1 MMTTL
6 TTHPYRPLFGWT
18 ECMLLLVAIFWGAS
32 YGLTKDALMYIGVFS
47 FIGIRFGLTF
57 LMLLPVL
64 VRDFKQGKNQDW
76 LRALPTG
83 LVLSGIFVCEVSGV
97 LYTSATNAAVL
108 ISLSMILTALAETLI
123 NRSRVS
129 ASLWLMGMLSC
140 LGVLLLSL
148 HSGFNLSFNL
158 GDGLILLAAV
168 GRAIMITLTK
178 RLTHNRSIS
187 MLSLT
192 AIQSL
197 VVTLMAT
204 IVGWGS
210 GESIAWSSLSLPAF
224 WLITLYL
231 VLMCTLFAFF
241 AQNLAISRTSPTR
254 VALLMGSEPLFGALF
269 AMLWLGESLYLI
281 QWLGALLIIASVMR
295 VSTSRRESM

>member
-1 MMTTL
+1 MTTL

-32 YGLTKDALMYIGVFS
+32 YGLTKDALMYVGVFS

-123 NRSRVS
+123 NRSRVPG
-129 ASLWLMGMLSC
+129 SLWLMGMLSC

-168 GRAIMITLTK
+168 GRAIMVTLTK

-197 VVTLMAT
+197 VVMLMAV
-204 IVGWGS
+204 IVGWGL
-210 GESIAWSSLSLPAF
+210 GESIAWSSLSQPAF

-269 AMLWLGESLYLI
+269 AMLWLGESLSLI
-281 QWLGALLIIASVMR
+281 QWFGALLIIASVMR
-295 VSTSRRESM
+295 VSTSR

>member
-1 MMTTL
+1 MTTL

-18 ECMLLLVAIFWGAS
+18 ECMLLLVAIFWGTS
-32 YGLTKDALMYIGVFS
+32 YGLTKDALMYVGVFS

-129 ASLWLMGMLSC
+129 GSLWLMGMLSC

-168 GRAIMITLTK
+168 GRAIMVTLTK
-178 RLTHNRSIS
+178 RLTHKRSIS

-197 VVTLMAT
+197 VVMLMAI

-210 GESIAWSSLSLPAF
+210 GEPIAWSSLIQPAF

-269 AMLWLGESLYLI
+269 AMLWLGESLSLI
-281 QWLGALLIIASVMR
+281 QWFGALLIIASVMR
-295 VSTSRRESM
+295 VSTSR

>member
-1 MMTTL
+1 MTTL

-18 ECMLLLVAIFWGAS
+18 ECMLLLVAIFWGTS
-32 YGLTKDALMYIGVFS
+32 YGLTKDALMYVGVFS

-129 ASLWLMGMLSC
+129 GSLWLMGMLSC

-168 GRAIMITLTK
+168 GRAIMVTLTK
-178 RLTHNRSIS
+178 RLTHNRSIT

-197 VVTLMAT
+197 VVMLIAI

-210 GESIAWSSLSLPAF
+210 GESIAWSSLSQPAF
-224 WLITLYL
+224 WLIALYL

-269 AMLWLGESLYLI
+269 AMLWLGESLSLI
-281 QWLGALLIIASVMR
+281 QWFGALLIIASVMR
-295 VSTSRRESM
+295 VSSSR

>member
-1 MMTTL
+1 MTTL

-18 ECMLLLVAIFWGAS
+18 ECMLLLVAIFWGTS
-32 YGLTKDALMYIGVFS
+32 YGLTKDALMYVGVFS

-64 VRDFKQGKNQDW
+64 VRDFKQGKIQDW

-129 ASLWLMGMLSC
+129 GSLWLMGMLSC

-168 GRAIMITLTK
+168 GRAIMVTLTK
-178 RLTHNRSIS
+178 RLTHNRSIT

-197 VVTLMAT
+197 MVMLMAI

-210 GESIAWSSLSLPAF
+210 GESIAWSSLSQPAF

-269 AMLWLGESLYLI
+269 AMLWLGESLSLI
-281 QWLGALLIIASVMR
+281 QWFGALLIIASVMR
-295 VSTSRRESM
+295 VSSSR

>member
-1 MMTTL
+1 MTTL

-18 ECMLLLVAIFWGAS
+18 ECMLLLVAIFWGTS
-32 YGLTKDALMYIGVFS
+32 YGLTKDALMYVGVFS

-148 HSGFNLSFNL
+148 HSDFNLSFNL

-168 GRAIMITLTK
+168 GRAIMVTLTK
-178 RLTHNRSIS
+178 RMTQNRSITT
-187 MLSLT
+187 LSLT

-197 VVTLMAT
+197 VVMLMAI

-210 GESIAWSSLSLPAF
+210 GESIAWPSLSQPAF

-269 AMLWLGESLYLI
+269 AMLWLGESLSLI
-281 QWLGALLIIASVMR
+281 QWFGALLIIASVMR
-295 VSTSRRESM
+295 VSTSR

>member
-1 MMTTL
+1 MTSL

-18 ECMLLLVAIFWGAS
+18 ECMLLLVAIFWGTS

-168 GRAIMITLTK
+168 GRAIMVTLTK

-197 VVTLMAT
+197 VVMLMAI

-210 GESIAWSSLSLPAF
+210 GESIAWSSLIQPTF

-269 AMLWLGESLYLI
+269 AMLWLGESLSII
-281 QWLGALLIIASVMR
+281 QWLGALLIITSVIR
-295 VSTSRRESM
+295 VSTSR

>member
-1 MMTTL
+1 MTTL

-18 ECMLLLVAIFWGAS
+18 ECMLLLVAVFWGTS
-32 YGLTKDALMYIGVFS
+32 YGLTKDALMYVGVFS

-129 ASLWLMGMLSC
+129 GSLWLMGMLSC

-168 GRAIMITLTK
+168 GRAIMVTLTK

-197 VVTLMAT
+197 VVMLMAV

-210 GESIAWSSLSLPAF
+210 GESIAWSSLSQPAF

-269 AMLWLGESLYLI
+269 AMLWLGESLSLI

-295 VSTSRRESM
+295 VSTSR

>member
-1 MMTTL
+1 MTIL

-18 ECMLLLVAIFWGAS
+18 ECMLLLVAIFWGTS
-32 YGLTKDALMYIGVFS
+32 YGLTKDALMYVGMFT

-123 NRSRVS
+123 NRSRVPS
-129 ASLWLMGMLSC
+129 SLWLMGMLSC
-140 LGVLLLSL
+140 VGVLLLSL
-148 HSGFNLSFNL
+148 HSGFKMSFNL
-158 GDGLILLAAV
+158 GDGLILLAAI
-168 GRAIMITLTK
+168 GRAIMVTLTK
-178 RLTHNRSIS
+178 RLTHNRSIT

-197 VVTLMAT
+197 VVTIMAI
-204 IVGWGS
+204 IVGWFS
-210 GESIAWSSLSLPAF
+210 HEPIAWSSFTQPAF
-224 WLITLYL
+224 WLISLYL

-269 AMLWLGESLYLI
+269 AMLWLGESLSLI

-295 VSTSRRESM
+295 VSMSR

>member
-1 MMTTL
+1 MTIL

-18 ECMLLLVAIFWGAS
+18 ECMLLLVAIFWGTS
-32 YGLTKDALMYIGVFS
+32 YGLTKDALMYVGVFT

-123 NRSRVS
+123 NRSRVPS
-129 ASLWLMGMLSC
+129 SLWLMGMLSC
-140 LGVLLLSL
+140 VGVLLLSL
-148 HSGFNLSFNL
+148 HSGFKMSFNL
-158 GDGLILLAAV
+158 GDGLILLAAI
-168 GRAIMITLTK
+168 GRAIMVTLTK
-178 RLTHNRSIS
+178 RLTHNRSIT

-197 VVTLMAT
+197 VVTIMAI
-204 IVGWGS
+204 IVGWFS
-210 GESIAWSSLSLPAF
+210 HEPIAWSSFTQPAF
-224 WLITLYL
+224 WLISLYL

-269 AMLWLGESLYLI
+269 AMLWLGESLSLI

-295 VSTSRRESM
+295 VSMSR

>member
-1 MMTTL
+1 MTTL
-6 TTHPYRPLFGWT
+6 TTHPYRPLSGWT
-18 ECMLLLVAIFWGAS
+18 ECMLLLVAIFWGTS
-32 YGLTKDALMYIGVFS
+32 YGLTKDALMYVGVFS

-64 VRDFKQGKNQDW
+64 VRDFKQGKIQDW

-168 GRAIMITLTK
+168 GRAIMVTLTK
-178 RLTHNRSIS
+178 RLTHNRSIT

-197 VVTLMAT
+197 VVMLMAV

-210 GESIAWSSLSLPAF
+210 GESVAWSSFSQPAF

-269 AMLWLGESLYLI
+269 AMLWLGESLSLI
-281 QWLGALLIIASVMR
+281 QWFGALLIIASVMR
-295 VSTSRRESM
+295 VSSSR

>member
-1 MMTTL
+1 MTTL

-18 ECMLLLVAIFWGAS
+18 ECMLLLVAIFWGTS
-32 YGLTKDALMYIGVFS
+32 YGLTKDALMYVGVFS

-129 ASLWLMGMLSC
+129 GSLWLMGMLSC

-168 GRAIMITLTK
+168 GRAIMVTLTK

-197 VVTLMAT
+197 VVMLMAI

-210 GESIAWSSLSLPAF
+210 G
-224 WLITLYL
+224 
-231 VLMCTLFAFF
+231 
-241 AQNLAISRTSPTR
+241 
-254 VALLMGSEPLFGALF
+254 
-269 AMLWLGESLYLI
+269 
-281 QWLGALLIIASVMR
+281 
-295 VSTSRRESM
+295 

>member
-1 MMTTL
+1 MTTL

-18 ECMLLLVAIFWGAS
+18 ECMLLLVAIFWGTS
-32 YGLTKDALMYIGVFS
+32 YGLTKDALMYVGVFS

-129 ASLWLMGMLSC
+129 GSLWLMGMLSC

-168 GRAIMITLTK
+168 GRAIMVTLTK
-178 RLTHNRSIS
+178 RLTHNRSIT
-187 MLSLT
+187 MFSLT

-197 VVTLMAT
+197 VVMLMAV

-210 GESIAWSSLSLPAF
+210 GESIAWSSLSQPAF
-224 WLITLYL
+224 WLIALYL

-269 AMLWLGESLYLI
+269 AMLWLGESLSLI
-281 QWLGALLIIASVMR
+281 QWFGALLIIASVMR
-295 VSTSRRESM
+295 VSASR

>member
-1 MMTTL
+1 MTTL

-18 ECMLLLVAIFWGAS
+18 ECMLLLVAVFWGTS
-32 YGLTKDALMYIGVFS
+32 YGLTKDALMYVGVFS

-129 ASLWLMGMLSC
+129 GSLWLMGMLSC

-168 GRAIMITLTK
+168 GRAIMVTLTK
-178 RLTHNRSIS
+178 RLTHNRSIT

-197 VVTLMAT
+197 VVMLMAI

-210 GESIAWSSLSLPAF
+210 GESIAWSSLSQPAF

-269 AMLWLGESLYLI
+269 AMLWLGESLSLI
-281 QWLGALLIIASVMR
+281 QWFGALLIIASVMR
-295 VSTSRRESM
+295 VSTSR

>member
-1 MMTTL
+1 MTTL

-18 ECMLLLVAIFWGAS
+18 ECMLLLVAIFWGTS
-32 YGLTKDALMYIGVFS
+32 YGLTKDALMYVGVFS

-129 ASLWLMGMLSC
+129 GSLWLMGMLSC

-168 GRAIMITLTK
+168 GRAIMVTLTK

-197 VVTLMAT
+197 VVMLMAV

-210 GESIAWSSLSLPAF
+210 GESIAWSSLSQPAF

-269 AMLWLGESLYLI
+269 AMLWLGESLSLI
-281 QWLGALLIIASVMR
+281 QWFGALLIIASVMR
-295 VSTSRRESM
+295 VSASR

>member
-1 MMTTL
+1 MTTL

-18 ECMLLLVAIFWGAS
+18 ECMLLLVAIFWGTS
-32 YGLTKDALMYIGVFS
+32 YGLTKDALMYVGVFS

-123 NRSRVS
+123 NRSRVPG
-129 ASLWLMGMLSC
+129 SLWLMGMLSC

-168 GRAIMITLTK
+168 GRAIMVTLTK

-197 VVTLMAT
+197 VVMLMAV
-204 IVGWGS
+204 IVGWGL
-210 GESIAWSSLSLPAF
+210 GESIAWSSLSQPAF

-269 AMLWLGESLYLI
+269 AMLWLGESLSLI
-281 QWLGALLIIASVMR
+281 QWFGALLIIASVMR
-295 VSTSRRESM
+295 VSTSR

>member
-1 MMTTL
+1 
-6 TTHPYRPLFGWT
+6 
-18 ECMLLLVAIFWGAS
+18 
-32 YGLTKDALMYIGVFS
+32 
-47 FIGIRFGLTF
+47 
-57 LMLLPVL
+57 
-64 VRDFKQGKNQDW
+64 
-76 LRALPTG
+76 
-83 LVLSGIFVCEVSGV
+83 
-97 LYTSATNAAVL
+97 
-108 ISLSMILTALAETLI
+108 
-123 NRSRVS
+123 
-129 ASLWLMGMLSC
+129 MGMLSC

-168 GRAIMITLTK
+168 GRAIMVTLTK
-178 RLTHNRSIS
+178 RLTHKRSIS

-197 VVTLMAT
+197 VVMLMAI

-210 GESIAWSSLSLPAF
+210 GEPIAWSSLIQPAF

-269 AMLWLGESLYLI
+269 AMLWLGESLSLI
-281 QWLGALLIIASVMR
+281 QWFGALLIIASVMR
-295 VSTSRRESM
+295 VSTSR

>member
-1 MMTTL
+1 MTTL

>member
-18 ECMLLLVAIFWGAS
+18 ECMLLLVAVFWGTS
-32 YGLTKDALMYIGVFS
+32 YGLTKDALMYVGVFS

-129 ASLWLMGMLSC
+129 GSLWLMGMLSC

-168 GRAIMITLTK
+168 GRAIMVTLTK

-197 VVTLMAT
+197 VVMLMAV
-204 IVGWGS
+204 IIGWGS
-210 GESIAWSSLSLPAF
+210 GESVAWSSFSQPAF

-269 AMLWLGESLYLI
+269 AMLWLGESLSLI

-295 VSTSRRESM
+295 VSTSR

>member
-1 MMTTL
+1 MTTL

-18 ECMLLLVAIFWGAS
+18 ECMLLLVAIFWGTS
-32 YGLTKDALMYIGVFS
+32 YGLTKDALMYVGVFS

-129 ASLWLMGMLSC
+129 GSLWLMGMLSC

-168 GRAIMITLTK
+168 GRAIMVTLTK

-197 VVTLMAT
+197 VVMLMAI

-210 GESIAWSSLSLPAF
+210 GESIAWSSLSQPAF

-269 AMLWLGESLYLI
+269 AMLWLGESLSLI
-281 QWLGALLIIASVMR
+281 QWFGALLIIASVMR
-295 VSTSRRESM
+295 VSASR

>member
-1 MMTTL
+1 MTTL
-6 TTHPYRPLFGWT
+6 INTPYRPLFGWT
-18 ECMLLLVAIFWGAS
+18 ECMLLLVAIFWGTS
-32 YGLTKDALMYIGVFS
+32 YGLTKDALMYVGVFT

-123 NRSRVS
+123 NRSRVPS
-129 ASLWLMGMLSC
+129 SLWLMGMLSC
-140 LGVLLLSL
+140 VGVLLLSL
-148 HSGFNLSFNL
+148 HSGFKISFNL
-158 GDGLILLAAV
+158 GDGLILLAAM
-168 GRAIMITLTK
+168 GRAIMVTLTK
-178 RLTHNRSIS
+178 RLTHNRSIT

-197 VVTLMAT
+197 VVTIMAI
-204 IVGWGS
+204 IVGWFS
-210 GESIAWSSLSLPAF
+210 HEPIAWSSFTQPAF
-224 WLITLYL
+224 WLISLYL

-269 AMLWLGESLYLI
+269 AMLWLGESLSLI

-295 VSTSRRESM
+295 VSTSR

>member
-18 ECMLLLVAIFWGAS
+18 ECMLLLVAVFWGTS
-32 YGLTKDALMYIGVFS
+32 YGLTKDALMYVGVFS

-129 ASLWLMGMLSC
+129 GSLWLMGMLSC

-168 GRAIMITLTK
+168 GRAIMVTLTK

-197 VVTLMAT
+197 VVMLMAV
-204 IVGWGS
+204 IIGWGS
-210 GESIAWSSLSLPAF
+210 GESVAWSSFSQPAF

-269 AMLWLGESLYLI
+269 AMLWLGESLSLI
-281 QWLGALLIIASVMR
+281 QWFGALLIIASVMR
-295 VSTSRRESM
+295 VSASR

>member
-1 MMTTL
+1 MTTL

-18 ECMLLLVAIFWGAS
+18 ECMLLLVAIFWGTS
-32 YGLTKDALMYIGVFS
+32 YGLTKDALMYVGVFS

-64 VRDFKQGKNQDW
+64 VRDFKRGKNQDW

-148 HSGFNLSFNL
+148 HSGFKMSFNL
-158 GDGLILLAAV
+158 GDGLILLAAM
-168 GRAIMITLTK
+168 GRAIMVTLTK
-178 RLTHNRSIS
+178 RLTNNRSIT

-197 VVTLMAT
+197 VVTIMAI
-204 IVGWGS
+204 IVGWFS
-210 GESIAWSSLSLPAF
+210 HEPIAWSSFTQPAF
-224 WLITLYL
+224 WLISLYL

-269 AMLWLGESLYLI
+269 AMLWLGESLSLI
-281 QWLGALLIIASVMR
+281 QWLGALLIITSIMR
-295 VSTSRRESM
+295 VSTSR

>member
-1 MMTTL
+1 MTTL

-18 ECMLLLVAIFWGAS
+18 ECMLLLVAIFWGTS
-32 YGLTKDALMYIGVFS
+32 YGLTKDALMYVGVFS

-129 ASLWLMGMLSC
+129 GSLWLMGMLSC

-168 GRAIMITLTK
+168 GRAIMVTLTK
-178 RLTHNRSIS
+178 RLTHNRSIT

-197 VVTLMAT
+197 VVMLMAV

-210 GESIAWSSLSLPAF
+210 GESIAWSSLSQPAF

-269 AMLWLGESLYLI
+269 AMFWLGESLSLI
-281 QWLGALLIIASVMR
+281 QWFGALLIIASVMR
-295 VSTSRRESM
+295 VSTSR

>member
-1 MMTTL
+1 MTTL

-18 ECMLLLVAIFWGAS
+18 ECMLLLVAIFWGTS
-32 YGLTKDALMYIGVFS
+32 YGLTKDALMYVGVFS

-129 ASLWLMGMLSC
+129 GSLWLMGMLSC

-168 GRAIMITLTK
+168 GRAIMVTLTK
-178 RLTHNRSIS
+178 RLTHNRSIT

-197 VVTLMAT
+197 VVMLMAI

-210 GESIAWSSLSLPAF
+210 GESIAWSSLSQPAF

-269 AMLWLGESLYLI
+269 AMLWLGESLSLI
-281 QWLGALLIIASVMR
+281 QWFGALLIIASVMR
-295 VSTSRRESM
+295 VSTSR

>member
-1 MMTTL
+1 MTTL

-18 ECMLLLVAIFWGAS
+18 ECMLLLVAIFWGTS
-32 YGLTKDALMYIGVFS
+32 YGLTKDALMYVGVFS

-129 ASLWLMGMLSC
+129 GSLWLMGMLSC

-168 GRAIMITLTK
+168 GRAIMVTLTK
-178 RLTHNRSIS
+178 RLTHNRSIT

-197 VVTLMAT
+197 MVMLMAI

-210 GESIAWSSLSLPAF
+210 GESIAWSSLSQPAF

-269 AMLWLGESLYLI
+269 AMLWLGESLSLI

-295 VSTSRRESM
+295 VSTSR

>member
-1 MMTTL
+1 MTTL

-18 ECMLLLVAIFWGAS
+18 ECMLLLVAIFWGTS
-32 YGLTKDALMYIGVFS
+32 YGLTKDALMYVGVFS

-97 LYTSATNAAVL
+97 LHTTAANAAVL

-129 ASLWLMGMLSC
+129 GSLWLMGMLSC

-168 GRAIMITLTK
+168 GRAIMVTLTK
-178 RLTHNRSIS
+178 RLTHNRSIT

-197 VVTLMAT
+197 VVMLMAV

-210 GESIAWSSLSLPAF
+210 GESIAWSSLIQPAF
-224 WLITLYL
+224 WLITLHL

-269 AMLWLGESLYLI
+269 AMFWLGESLSLI
-281 QWLGALLIIASVMR
+281 QWFGALLIIASVMR
-295 VSTSRRESM
+295 VSTSR

>member
-1 MMTTL
+1 MTTL

-18 ECMLLLVAIFWGAS
+18 ECMLLLVAVFWGTS
-32 YGLTKDALMYIGVFS
+32 YGLTKDALMYVGVFS

-97 LYTSATNAAVL
+97 LHTSATNAAVL

-129 ASLWLMGMLSC
+129 GSLWLMGMLSC

-168 GRAIMITLTK
+168 GRAIMVTLTK

-197 VVTLMAT
+197 VVMLMAV

-210 GESIAWSSLSLPAF
+210 GESIAWSSLSQPAF

-269 AMLWLGESLYLI
+269 AMLWLGESLSLI

-295 VSTSRRESM
+295 VSTSR

>member
-1 MMTTL
+1 MTTL

-18 ECMLLLVAIFWGAS
+18 ECMLLLVAIFWGTS
-32 YGLTKDALMYIGVFS
+32 YGLTKDALMYVGVFS

-129 ASLWLMGMLSC
+129 GSLWLMGMLSC

-168 GRAIMITLTK
+168 GRAIMVTLTK

-197 VVTLMAT
+197 VVMLMAI

-210 GESIAWSSLSLPAF
+210 GEPIAWSSLSQPAF

-269 AMLWLGESLYLI
+269 AMLWLGESLSLI
-281 QWLGALLIIASVMR
+281 QWFGALLIIASVMR
-295 VSTSRRESM
+295 VSTSR

>member
-1 MMTTL
+1 MTTL
-6 TTHPYRPLFGWT
+6 INTPYRPLFGWT
-18 ECMLLLVAIFWGAS
+18 ECMLLLVAIFWGTS
-32 YGLTKDALMYIGVFS
+32 YGLTKDALMYVGVFT

-97 LYTSATNAAVL
+97 FYTSATNAAVL

-123 NRSRVS
+123 NRSRVPS
-129 ASLWLMGMLSC
+129 SLWLMGMLSC

-148 HSGFNLSFNL
+148 HSGFKMSFNL
-158 GDGLILLAAV
+158 GDGLILVAAI
-168 GRAIMITLTK
+168 GRAIMVTLTK
-178 RLTHNRSIS
+178 RLTHNRSIT

-197 VVTLMAT
+197 VVTIMAI
-204 IVGWGS
+204 IVGWFS
-210 GESIAWSSLSLPAF
+210 HESIAWSSFTQPAF
-224 WLITLYL
+224 WLISLYL

-269 AMLWLGESLYLI
+269 AMLWLGESLSLI
-281 QWLGALLIIASVMR
+281 QWLGALVIIASVMR
-295 VSTSRRESM
+295 VSTNR

>member
-1 MMTTL
+1 MTTL

-168 GRAIMITLTK
+168 GRAIMVTLTK
-178 RLTHNRSIS
+178 RLTHNRSIT

-197 VVTLMAT
+197 VVMLMAI

-210 GESIAWSSLSLPAF
+210 GESIAWSSLSQPAF

-269 AMLWLGESLYLI
+269 AMLWLGESLSLI

-295 VSTSRRESM
+295 VSTSR